1 MHIYIYIYIYIYTLY
16 IILIYTNANFLCV
29 ISKHIQNKNTIYL
42 KPQIVKDKAMI
53 DIYKASEKKIN
64 ICEFIC
70 LFTMYKHV
78 YLYIQKEK
86 ERERERER
94 ERKIKR
100 ERKKERK

>member
-16 IILIYTNANFLCV
+16 IILIYTNANFQCV
-29 ISKHIQNKNTIYL
+29 ISKHIQNKNAIYL
-42 KPQIVKDKAMI
+42 KPQIFFLLYGSFINVKDKAMI

-78 YLYIQKEK
+78 YLCI
-86 ERERERER
+86 
-94 ERKIKR
+94 
-100 ERKKERK
+100 